1 MNGER
6 DERFRFIN
14 IKRKIEWTEKAVS
27 RISKTGLTIINGIEG
42 NHFFVLF
49 SSLSWQGHELNL
61 CFLLVQ
67 KAHMNHNTWLMF
79 KFLVEPENDFLV
91 FFVFFCFKS
100 WKIIF
105 DGSRSREHVS
115 HFNHWPTFV
124 YFMAH
129 RNSKMFF
136 FF

>member
-49 SSLSWQGHELNL
+49 SSLS
-61 CFLLVQ
+61 
-67 KAHMNHNTWLMF
+67 
-79 KFLVEPENDFLV
+79 
-91 FFVFFCFKS
+91 
-100 WKIIF
+100 
-105 DGSRSREHVS
+105 
-115 HFNHWPTFV
+115 
-124 YFMAH
+124 
-129 RNSKMFF
+129 
-136 FF
+136 